1 MKRFRLTLEYLLGVQ
16 LLGLIALSLFRT
28 VEYIHL
34 HHMVQEQE
42 ASVARAFLHGL
53 WFDNVIACYL
63 MLLPLAVLGLTGA
76 LGSYSRT
83 LRRGASLWFCILY
96 PIAFVFSAANI
107 PYFEH
112 FVKNINSGVLEWAGY
127 LGTTAGMLLQETSFL
142 VWIALYLLV
151 TLAFIWLMR
160 RLRRRYDQR
169 MASARKNRHP
179 RTTWLQRGAR
189 ASMALLLIGICVLGI
204 RGRIGTTPIR
214 ASTVYYCNDTFLNQ
228 LGINPAFNFL
238 YSLKEDHKSQ
248 NARIALMDD
257 AKALRLAQQEYRVPN
272 STDSIHP
279 LRRHISNPGEVQRT
293 NVVLILMES
302 MSANYLKRFGQQ
314 KNLTPNIDSLYN
326 ASLAFTNFYST
337 GIHTNQGLTGLL
349 YSFPALLKR
358 NMMKGIV
365 PRKVSGL
372 PTVLAE
378 NGWQTLIF
386 IPHEAQYDNMNAFL
400 RNNGMEQVYEQ
411 ADYPSEEIVSNFGVP
426 DHYLFQYSIETLRQ
440 KAKADKPFFAT
451 ILTVSNH
458 EPFVIPDWF
467 KSQYT
472 DPKDQIVAYADWC
485 IGDFLR
491 KAQKEAWYDNT
502 IFVICADHGIL
513 VDGNIDAEMPQSYN
527 HIAMLML
534 GKGIQPRLYAGLGMQ
549 EDVMPTLLGMLNISY
564 TYDGFGVDLLRTKR
578 KRVFYVADEQV
589 AARDS
594 THVNVYSSTLDRSFR
609 YHTTPNGGLTL
620 ADSCR
625 PAFDSLE
632 QYSRAMTQAAQW
644 VFLHD

>member
-1 MKRFRLTLEYLLGVQ
+1 MQRFRLTLEYLLGVH
-16 LLGLIALSLFRT
+16 LLGLSALSLFRT
-28 VEYIHL
+28 IQFIHL
-34 HHMVQEQE
+34 SHLVQDHE
-42 ASVARAFLHGL
+42 ASIARVFLHGL

-63 MLLPLAVLGLTGA
+63 MALPLVVLSLATTF
-76 LGSYSRT
+76 GSYSPT
-83 LRRGASLWFCILY
+83 LRRGASLWFSILY
-96 PIAFVFSAANI
+96 PVAFLFSAANI

-127 LGTTAGMLLQETSFL
+127 LGITAGMLLQEPTFL
-142 VWIALYLLV
+142 IYIALYLLAV
-151 TLAFIWLMR
+151 LAFVWLMR
-160 RLRRRYDQR
+160 RLRLHFDRRITY
-169 MASARKNRHP
+169 ARRAR
-179 RTTWLQRGAR
+179 RTWRLHAAR
-189 ASMALLLIGICVLGI
+189 ATLALLLIALCILGI

-238 YSLKEDHKSQ
+238 YSLKEDRKSQ
-248 NARIALMDD
+248 NARFDLMDD
-257 AKALRLAQQEYRVPN
+257 GQALELARQEYGVADSAD
-272 STDSIHP
+272 STHP
-279 LRRHISNPGEVQRT
+279 LRRYVSNPGEVQKT

-314 KNLTPNIDSLYN
+314 KELTPVMDSLYR

-513 VDGNIDAEMPQSYN
+513 VNGNIDAEMPQSYN

-534 GKGIQPRLYAGLGMQ
+534 GKGIEPRLYSGLGMQ

-594 THVNVYSSTLDRSFR
+594 AHVSVYSSTLDRSFR
-609 YHTTPNGGLTL
+609 YDTTPDGSLTL
-620 ADSCR
+620 TDSCR